1 MLFSVT
7 NVHSSTVLP
16 TFPFFVE
23 QNTLPHFLKNKQNSN
38 PQPFCNMGEIQ
49 LWLIKT
55 ICFTYLS
62 QEIDPAITKHW
73 ISTFRKFY
81 SLNFQKLLMIK
92 QKKIFPGKQCRTQ
105 SFLGHTVT
113 RSRTRTLT
121 KVLESVSSDR
131 QLDKRYRSI
140 LILNNSFSM
149 NRIYTIKMK
158 NI

>member
-1 MLFSVT
+1 
-7 NVHSSTVLP
+7 
-16 TFPFFVE
+16 
-23 QNTLPHFLKNKQNSN
+23 
-38 PQPFCNMGEIQ
+38 
-49 LWLIKT
+49 
-55 ICFTYLS
+55 
-62 QEIDPAITKHW
+62 
-73 ISTFRKFY
+73 
-81 SLNFQKLLMIK
+81 MIK

-113 RSRTRTLT
+113 RNRTRTLT